1 MIDSH
6 CHLDA
11 EQYDGDRDAVILR
24 AQEAGVAAVV
34 VPGTDLA
41 SSEKAVALSR
51 GAHPIPLHPT
61 VGVHPHEARD
71 YAEALPRV
79 RALSADAVAIGETG
93 LDFHYTF
100 STQEVQCESLRAHV
114 RLARDVGLP
123 LVLHC
128 REAEPALLRI
138 LEEER
143 ASECGGVVHCY
154 TGTMET
160 ALRVLDMGLH
170 LGFTGIITF
179 KNATPLRDVLARVPL
194 ERILLETDGPYLAPT
209 PHRGKRN
216 EPSFLP
222 RIAEA
227 VAEVKRIPV
236 SEMTAI
242 AAENT
247 RRLFRLA

>member
-1 MIDSH
+1 VIDSH

-11 EQYDGDRDAVILR
+11 EQYDPDRDAVIER
-24 AQEAGVAAVV
+24 ARDAGVTTVV

-41 SSEKAVALSR
+41 SSEKAVALSQ
-51 GAHPIPLHPT
+51 GAHSIPLHAT
-61 VGVHPHEARD
+61 VGVHPHEAKG
-71 YAEALPRV
+71 YADAMPRL
-79 RALSADAVAIGETG
+79 RALAAGAVAIGETG

-100 STQEVQCESLRAHV
+100 SPQELQCESLRAHV
-114 RLARDVGLP
+114 RLARALDLP

-128 REAEPALLRI
+128 REAEPALLQI
-138 LEEER
+138 LEEEH

-179 KNATPLRDVLARVPL
+179 KNAVALREVLARVPL
-194 ERILLETDGPYLAPT
+194 DRILLETDGPYLAPI

-227 VAEVKRIPV
+227 VAAVKQVPV
-236 SEMTAI
+236 ARLTEN

-247 RRLFRLA
+247 RRLFRLG

>member
-11 EQYDGDRDAVILR
+11 EQYDEDRDAVIER
-24 AQEAGVAAVV
+24 ARNAGVSTVV

-41 SSEKAVALSR
+41 SSEKAVALSQ
-51 GAHPIPLHPT
+51 GAHPIPLHAT
-61 VGVHPHEARD
+61 VGVHPHGAKD
-71 YAEALPRV
+71 YLDALPRL
-79 RALSADAVAIGETG
+79 RGLAASAVAIGETG

-100 STQEVQCESLRAHV
+100 SPAEVQCESLRAHV
-114 RLARDVGLP
+114 RLARELGLP

-128 REAEPALLRI
+128 REAEPALLQI

-143 ASECGGVVHCY
+143 AGECGGVVHCY

-160 ALRVLDMGLH
+160 AMRVLDMGLY
-170 LGFTGIITF
+170 LGFTGIVTF
-179 KNATPLRDVLARVPL
+179 KNAAPLRDILARVPL
-194 ERILLETDGPYLAPT
+194 ERILLETDGPYLAPI

-227 VAEVKRIPV
+227 VAEVKQIAV
-236 SEMTAI
+236 SEMTEI